1 MKFVPEKAK
10 FINNMIAM
18 LIGAVIV
25 MSIILSYSDNVLTKS
40 LMMLLIIGVG
50 IIGTYSMIFLKTL
63 YYRIEDGILTIGS
76 IFRFTDLHIR
86 IDTISFFSERITLL
100 NQSGIAGLISKRFSI
115 GKGYIESMGKVDMYI
130 TSSKKTI
137 FFGTEKGNY
146 AVSPADMSGFSA
158 LLKKY
163 GVKEEFVSRDVLQKD
178 VLESEEK
185 LRHFFLLN
193 AVMVLIM
200 VEIPVVLL
208 YLKKLP
214 EYVSTSQLNAS
225 MLSYVP
231 AKVFVD
237 STITYGI
244 MAFVVAVV
252 FYGLSRIY
260 SKIDKIYYYRVM
272 LIPLVITF
280 LMLLNLANIL
290 IPIYLW
296 NQ

>member
-1 MKFVPEKAK
+1 MEFVPEKAK
-10 FINNMIAM
+10 FFNKMIFM
-18 LIGAVIV
+18 LIGAVIA
-25 MSIILSYSDNVLTKS
+25 MSMILNFSSNVLTKS
-40 LMMLLIIGVG
+40 LMMLLISAVVIVG
-50 IIGTYSMIFLKTL
+50 SYAVIFLKTL
-63 YYRIEDGILTIGS
+63 YYKIDEGILTIGS
-76 IFRFTDLHIR
+76 IFRFVDLHIR
-86 IDTISFFSERITLL
+86 IDSIKFYTERITLL

-115 GKGYIESMGKVDMYI
+115 GKGFIEGMGKVDMYI

-158 LLKKY
+158 LLKKH

-178 VLESEEK
+178 VMESEDK

-193 AVMVLIM
+193 AVMVLLL
-200 VEIPVVLL
+200 VEIPVILL

-214 EYVSTSQLNAS
+214 EYVSISQLDTS

-231 AKVFVD
+231 AQVFVD
-237 STITYGI
+237 RIITYGI
-244 MAFVVAVV
+244 MGFIVSVV

-260 SKIDKIYYYRVM
+260 SKVDKIYYYRVM

-280 LMLLNLANIL
+280 IMLLNLFNIL

-296 NQ
+296 SQ